1 MQCKWTVQCG
11 RMNSKVNAAGQQP
24 TAKCALNPCSESV
37 EALLKC
43 AVLECLPRRNDILS
57 TQVDPFGHSATQASL
72 LSGLL
77 GFDSLF
83 FGRADYQ
90 VRF

>member
-1 MQCKWTVQCG
+1 
-11 RMNSKVNAAGQQP
+11 
-24 TAKCALNPCSESV
+24 
-37 EALLKC
+37 
-43 AVLECLPRRNDILS
+43 
-57 TQVDPFGHSATQASL
+57 VDPFGHSATQASL

-90 VRF
+90 ARCTAQRRG

>member
-1 MQCKWTVQCG
+1 MGLWLMQHG
-11 RMNSKVNAAGQQP
+11 P
-24 TAKCALNPCSESV
+24 
-37 EALLKC
+37 
-43 AVLECLPRRNDILS
+43 
-57 TQVDPFGHSATQASL
+57 QVDPFGHSATQASL

-90 VRF
+90 VSLLLTPILFAHQKQSEPACMQHV

>member
-1 MQCKWTVQCG
+1 MH
-11 RMNSKVNAAGQQP
+11 
-24 TAKCALNPCSESV
+24 
-37 EALLKC
+37 
-43 AVLECLPRRNDILS
+43 LPKHAM
-57 TQVDPFGHSATQASL
+57 QVDPFGHSATQASL

-90 VRF
+90 VRDCALRHVWNGLGLWWPHMHMF

>member
-1 MQCKWTVQCG
+1 MQL
-11 RMNSKVNAAGQQP
+11 P
-24 TAKCALNPCSESV
+24 DHAL
-37 EALLKC
+37 
-43 AVLECLPRRNDILS
+43 
-57 TQVDPFGHSATQASL
+57 QVDPFGHSATQASL

-90 VRF
+90 VQDTALRRGLGLWWHTCTCLREACVSILILACPEL

>member
-1 MQCKWTVQCG
+1 MGYTLCICLSLRNNMQ
-11 RMNSKVNAAGQQP
+11 SA
-24 TAKCALNPCSESV
+24 
-37 EALLKC
+37 
-43 AVLECLPRRNDILS
+43 
-57 TQVDPFGHSATQASL
+57 QVDPFGHSATQASL

-90 VRF
+90 VPIVVRLNASTPLL